1 MEMLY
6 FEFKSIFYYFTIVI
20 KIRKERSYVQ
30 WYLKV
35 LKNYVGFRG
44 RARRKEYWMF
54 FLIHVIV
61 FCVLAFLGEVV
72 SKTFLSIAGMYVIA
86 MTLPML
92 AVRARRLH
100 DTGKTGWLQLLSF
113 IPIIGRIVL
122 LIFFCQNSQED
133 DNKYGPNPKFD
144 GKC

>member
-1 MEMLY
+1 M
-6 FEFKSIFYYFTIVI
+6 
-20 KIRKERSYVQ
+20 Q